1 MSVGYDD
8 TSYESIS
15 NWDYKKKRPFKK
27 KKLLVKNLNILLF
40 SILICI
46 SIYIPLNYCIF
57 NFGIPNKIEEQ
68 YNTANFDISDTRN
81 ICQNSAIYILNF
93 KNIYISSIFYFII
106 FFAILY
112 LLYILSFFTYLFK
125 SIIKPNIS
133 YIIGCSYESIFDIKH
148 SILNIRTIIKKRQY
162 NKLLEIFKII
172 MILLIILLVLI
183 AFTIFISVFLY
194 NYMSNDNLNLENYD
208 EKFNNYIDNI
218 NIPFTNND
226 KNK

>member
-1 MSVGYDD
+1 
-8 TSYESIS
+8 
-15 NWDYKKKRPFKK
+15 
-27 KKLLVKNLNILLF
+27 
-40 SILICI
+40 
-46 SIYIPLNYCIF
+46 
-57 NFGIPNKIEEQ
+57 
-68 YNTANFDISDTRN
+68 
-81 ICQNSAIYILNF
+81 
-93 KNIYISSIFYFII
+93 
-106 FFAILY
+106 
-112 LLYILSFFTYLFK
+112 
-125 SIIKPNIS
+125 
-133 YIIGCSYESIFDIKH
+133 
-148 SILNIRTIIKKRQY
+148 KRQY